1 MSEVEQRIAAMNRER
16 AGHLWS
22 AAVRLQREVLELR
35 GEMAGVRELNAE
47 LLFCLNQWRE
57 NVRQGYVIGPS
68 LIRLADEVIAKA
80 EKLK

>member
-35 GEMAGVRELNAE
+35 DEMEGLRELNAKLEEENRKLVARVKE
-47 LLFCLNQWRE
+47 LE
-57 NVRQGYVIGPS
+57 GYIRGLRIIGS
-68 LIRLADEVIAKA
+68 
-80 EKLK
+80 

>member
-35 GEMAGVRELNAE
+35 GEIEGLREVNAE
-47 LLFCLNQWRE
+47 LVEAVKDIARYYYCLPQSFVDKANK
-57 NVRQGYVIGPS
+57 
-68 LIRLADEVIAKA
+68 AIAKA

>member
-35 GEMAGVRELNAE
+35 AEIKGLWELNGE
-47 LLFCLNQWRE
+47 LKEE
-57 NVRQGYVIGPS
+57 NRKLLARVKELEGY
-68 LIRLADEVIAKA
+68 IRGLRIVGS
-80 EKLK
+80 

>member
-35 GEMAGVRELNAE
+35 GEMEGVRELNAE
-47 LLFCLNQWRE
+47 LLEALKVCMDIIPGMDIP
-57 NVRQGYVIGPS
+57 VC
-68 LIRLADEVIAKA
+68 ADEAIAKA

>member
-35 GEMAGVRELNAE
+35 GEMEGVREVNAE
-47 LLFCLNQWRE
+47 LLMVLEDCAKHSIVSDE
-57 NVRQGYVIGPS
+57 
-68 LIRLADEVIAKA
+68 RLEKICELIAKA
-80 EKLK
+80 ERLK

>member
-35 GEMAGVRELNAE
+35 GENKGLWGLNGELKEENRKLVARVKE
-47 LLFCLNQWRE
+47 LE
-57 NVRQGYVIGPS
+57 GY
-68 LIRLADEVIAKA
+68 IRGLRIVSS
-80 EKLK
+80 

>member
-35 GEMAGVRELNAE
+35 GEKAE
-47 LLFCLNQWRE
+47 LLRVLEVWR
-57 NVRQGYVIGPS
+57 NTFGRGGYNS
-68 LIRLADEVIAKA
+68 KFLAETDAVIARA
-80 EKLK
+80 ERLK